1 MNQKIPIYDTIKH
14 NNLHLFS
21 RPPIKGKSTK
31 QHQISSLKNNC
42 SLFSRLYIAAQ
53 VRDGDLDQFF
63 QHENQPCPPSLSQM
77 GSLRGGTKSDLL
89 ICLQDQAGENVPS
102 CPTGQITCTILN
114 GAAIVNM
121 LPPRTAKTFQD
132 YATDIFFTLYL
143 ITASTCNQ
151 TRHSLG

>member
-1 MNQKIPIYDTIKH
+1 MPIYDTIKR

-102 CPTGQITCTILN
+102 RPTGLDKLHAPYLMVQQLSTCCHL
-114 GAAIVNM
+114 V
-121 LPPRTAKTFQD
+121 LPKPSKTMQP
-132 YATDIFFTLYL
+132 TFFYL
-143 ITASTCNQ
+143 ISH
-151 TRHSLG
+151 HSFNMHPD